1 MNGPDDSTLQG
12 AAGAVTPR
20 PAWRI
25 AAFVAAAA
33 IGVVSLLP
41 PRGTPGVEI
50 ADLGETLAMVLHGI
64 GYAVRAFAV
73 MLAQRNPRL
82 VPTAVGLILYGAF
95 LEMTQWVIGL
105 RSAQLGDVL
114 ANSGGVLVGVAVAL
128 VVPRPRPA

>member
-1 MNGPDDSTLQG
+1 MSARVLGLPRTVWIIASMVL
-12 AAGAVTPR
+12 AVL
-20 PAWRI
+20 
-25 AAFVAAAA
+25 AAAA
-33 IGVVSLLP
+33 ALLP

-64 GYAVRAFAV
+64 GYAVLAFAV

>member
-1 MNGPDDSTLQG
+1 VSERVLGLPRTVWIIASMVL
-12 AAGAVTPR
+12 AVL
-20 PAWRI
+20 
-25 AAFVAAAA
+25 AAAA
-33 IGVVSLLP
+33 ALLP

-64 GYAVRAFAV
+64 GYAVLAFAV

-114 ANSGGVLVGVAVAL
+114 ANSGGVVVGVIVAL
-128 VVPRPRPA
+128 PLARRATA

>member
-1 MNGPDDSTLQG
+1 MSERVLGLPRTVWIIASMVL
-12 AAGAVTPR
+12 AVL
-20 PAWRI
+20 
-25 AAFVAAAA
+25 AAAA
-33 IGVVSLLP
+33 ALLP

-64 GYAVRAFAV
+64 GYAVLAFAV